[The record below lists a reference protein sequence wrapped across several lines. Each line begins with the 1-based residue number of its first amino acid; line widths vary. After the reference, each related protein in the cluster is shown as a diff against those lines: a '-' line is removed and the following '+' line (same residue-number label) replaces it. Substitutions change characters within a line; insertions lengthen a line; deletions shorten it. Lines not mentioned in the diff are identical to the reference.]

1 MNPNDLPATNRPEC
15 ISDLPS
21 YELEDEIIFELK
33 DELAEDKDHLDFW
46 LAVVE
51 SAKKNPKMRV
61 RGTQIRRMLT
71 AENIEA
77 KLKEAQETYDK
88 NRERYRKILTGEA
101 EVSEYDAWGADRYAR
116 AENLPKATEL
126 HKEDED

>member
-1 MNPNDLPATNRPEC
+1 MNPNDLPTTNRPES

-21 YELEDEIIFELK
+21 YELDDEIIFELK

-46 LAVVE
+46 VAVVKA
-51 SAKKNPKMRV
+51 AKKNPKMRV

-71 AENIEA
+71 TENIEA

-88 NRERYRKILTGEA
+88 NRERYRKILVGEA
-101 EVSEYDAWGADRYAR
+101 EAAEYDWGADNYAR
-116 AENLPKATEL
+116 AEGLPKVREL
-126 HKEDED
+126 NQEDED